1 MDPAQQRMMRY
12 MPALFLVFLY
22 TYSSGMALYMFVS
35 TLLGIIQTKLT
46 KTTPTA
52 AATPALTSPP
62 KKKK

>member
-1 MDPAQQRMMRY
+1 MRY

-22 TYSSGMALYMFVS
+22 NYSSGMALYMFAS
-35 TLLGIIQTKLT
+35 TLLGIVQTKMT
-46 KTTPTA
+46 RMQPVT

>member
-1 MDPAQQRMMRY
+1 MRF

-22 TYSSGMALYMFVS
+22 FYSSGMALYMFVS

-46 KTTPTA
+46 KMGPDPA
-52 AATPALTSPP
+52 PATPALTAAP

>member
-1 MDPAQQRMMRY
+1 

-22 TYSSGMALYMFVS
+22 NYSSGMALYMFVS

-46 KTTPTA
+46 KTQPVP

>member
-1 MDPAQQRMMRY
+1 MRY

-35 TLLGIIQTKLT
+35 TLLGIIQTKIT
-46 KTTPTA
+46 KTLPA
-52 AATPALTSPP
+52 PAATPALTSPP